1 MEYWVNKGRKGFF
14 HGNDS
19 IINGNPK
26 WLMKF
31 CEMVID
37 KWGEYQIDFG
47 GNMRLQNVMRDLD
60 TMRLFRR
67 QGLSKM
73 ITALNQHNSNPSE
86 TYEEIY
92 FYGRGKRNL

>member
-1 MEYWVNKGRKGFF
+1 MPVFRYRTQESVIEEMEYWVNKGRKGFSC
-14 HGNDS
+14 DS

-60 TMRLFRR
+60 TMRLFRS
-67 QGLSKM
+67 GLSKM
-73 ITALNQHNSNPSE
+73 IT
-86 TYEEIY
+86 
-92 FYGRGKRNL
+92 F